1 MKLKSILRVS
11 LERARV
17 MGMLSESLARK
28 YEEVMTLIAIAHE
41 QSFQITDYLK
51 VENMLKKRTV

>member
-1 MKLKSILRVS
+1 
-11 LERARV
+11 
-17 MGMLSESLARK
+17 MGMLSESLTRK

-41 QSFQITDYLK
+41 QIFQMREYLR